1 MPDPPASSYLALRG
15 RSASASMRLS
25 DAKNREERYKELVEE
40 VLTTLKNRGEHAKFA
55 MLDVRDIVCTSAD
68 VTYAQAALRLSYCVL
83 TAILAIFVRLVGCGT
98 HSNEAGFNLMMVE
111 GVWKTDTIAHV
122 RDIFDFH
129 ESRPFLSSYFQLA
142 SEDATVVLEVR
153 FFLSP
158 IFIAHAISSL

>member
-68 VTYAQAALRLSYCVL
+68 VTYAQAVLATLLLHSHCYFGYFSLGLSAAER
-83 TAILAIFVRLVGCGT
+83 TRT
-98 HSNEAGFNLMMVE
+98 
-111 GVWKTDTIAHV
+111 
-122 RDIFDFH
+122 
-129 ESRPFLSSYFQLA
+129 RPDSTS
-142 SEDATVVLEVR
+142 
-153 FFLSP
+153 
-158 IFIAHAISSL
+158 